1 MPRKR
6 HSQVN
11 VPMVKTEDAEGR
23 LVIESRS
30 IQSTFDNDGT
40 LTFNGNNG
48 ILTWNSGDLTHLNFT
63 SDENFMIMFDAE
75 SGLITMTFGDKNIFY
90 NLEDLKKQI
99 QEIGYTTEEL
109 EKILEEKNEKTLSD
123 SGHAE

>member
-6 HSQVN
+6 HSQTN

-30 IQSTFDNDGT
+30 IQTTFDNEGT

-63 SDENFMIMFDAE
+63 SDDNFMIMFDAE

-109 EKILEEKNEKTLSD
+109 EKILNKKETNKD
-123 SGHAE
+123 GM

>member
-6 HSQVN
+6 RSQVN
-11 VPMVKTEDAEGR
+11 VPIVKTEDAEGR

-30 IQSTFDNDGT
+30 IQTTFDNEGT

-63 SDENFMIMFDAE
+63 SDDNFMIMFDAE

-109 EKILEEKNEKTLSD
+109 EKILNKKETNKD
-123 SGHAE
+123 GM

>member
-6 HSQVN
+6 RSQVN

-30 IQSTFDNDGT
+30 IQTTFDNEGT

-48 ILTWNSGDLTHLNFT
+48 ILAWNSGDLTHLNFT
-63 SDENFMIMFDAE
+63 SDDNFMIMFDAE

-109 EKILEEKNEKTLSD
+109 EKILNKKETNKD
-123 SGHAE
+123 GM

>member
-30 IQSTFDNDGT
+30 IQTTFDNEGT

-63 SDENFMIMFDAE
+63 SDDNFMIMFDAE

-109 EKILEEKNEKTLSD
+109 EKILNKKETNKD
-123 SGHAE
+123 GM

>member
-30 IQSTFDNDGT
+30 IQTTFDNEGT

-109 EKILEEKNEKTLSD
+109 EKILNKKETNKD
-123 SGHAE
+123 GM

>member
-6 HSQVN
+6 YSKVN
-11 VPMVKTEDAEGR
+11 VPMIKTEDAEGR

-30 IQSTFDNDGT
+30 IQTTFDNDGT
-40 LTFNGNNG
+40 LTFNANNG

-63 SDENFMIMFDAE
+63 SDDNFMIMFDAE

-109 EKILEEKNEKTLSD
+109 EKILNKKETNED
-123 SGHAE
+123 GM

>member
-6 HSQVN
+6 RSQVN

-30 IQSTFDNDGT
+30 IQTTFDNEGT

-63 SDENFMIMFDAE
+63 SDDNFMIMFDAE

-109 EKILEEKNEKTLSD
+109 EKILNKKETNKD
-123 SGHAE
+123 GM